1 MQFRTVEAKAVSVI
15 VNAFAK
21 VMAMTPENQALA
33 GLSVSPKGNR
43 TIQQTSSPKG
53 AIDGKSGQ
61 SVPEGTLCNLWQSGT
76 DAKDVRVFIVK
87 PKSAKAPKAKTTDAL
102 TRMDALEANSAAQ
115 DAKLDAILAALTANK

>member
-1 MQFRTVEAKAVSVI
+1 MQFRTVEAKAVSII

-21 VMAMTPENQALA
+21 VMAMTPANQALA

-87 PKSAKAPKAKTTDAL
+87 PKSAKTPKTTKSDSL
-102 TRMDALEANSAAQ
+102 REMIREE
-115 DAKLDAILAALTANK
+115 ILAALTAAK